1 MSHAGRKTFIKSIL
15 ASIPTYF
22 MSLGLLPASL
32 CYDLERLM
40 KGFWW
45 AFPDLVRHPYL
56 CAWDKVKKP
65 KALAGGCSQA
75 DGKDPFEV
83 LVD

>member
-1 MSHAGRKTFIKSIL
+1 MESQGLLTLSHAGRKTFIKSLL
-15 ASIPTYF
+15 ALFTSCL
-22 MSLGLLPASL
+22 SASL

-65 KALAGGCSQA
+65 KAKGGPSRW
-75 DGKDPFEV
+75 KTFEV